1 MSRIILCLV
10 LMALPVSAQ
19 IVTENAE
26 GRVRVAG
33 NELIVESKV
42 DDPSAVR
49 VGAPETQRSL
59 GKISFDLLAGS
70 HDELVLI
77 QGKQTEHNNVLS
89 GRGGEFYLGLKREN
103 AASTDD
109 AMVDALTATVAGGF
123 RFRLPVYAPEFIG
136 PLGVGLSVTGNHLV
150 SDRWRLY
157 VQSDG
162 NLVLYELVGEALC
175 ARWAVT
181 WIKFNGSGY
190 IDRWVLSPACQ

>member
-19 IVTENAE
+19 TVADNAE

-42 DDPSAVR
+42 DDASAVR

-77 QGKQTEHNNVLS
+77 QGKQTEHNNALS

-103 AASTDD
+103 APSTDE
-109 AMVDALTATVAGGF
+109 AMVDVLTATVAGGF

-136 PLGVGLSVTGNHLV
+136 PLGVGLTITGDHLA

-162 NLVLYELVGEALC
+162 NLVLYELVGDTPC
-175 ARWAVT
+175 ARWAIS
-181 WIKFNGSGY
+181 WIIYNGSGY
-190 IDRWVLSPACQ
+190 VDRNVLSLPCR